1 MADRKFY
8 EQFRQTPEGQAL
20 LRTIRFAEGTE
31 RGGPD
36 SYRVMFGGSLAPDL
50 KRHPDVVMKGRSTAA
65 GAYQF
70 LTPTWNAAQKRLGLT
85 SFGPVE
91 QDIAALDLARSRTM
105 GLGGL
110 SYLQKQGLTPEFVAA
125 LSPEWASLPTKEGKS
140 YYGQPVKPY
149 QKLQEVYKQ
158 GLKPLQTTDQA
169 SGEQKGQDISSSG
182 FLQGFLQAMSGS
194 NTKETSMKDLLKQ
207 QLLGQLLGPQQP
219 MMGLDFLSSYLNP
232 YG

>member
-8 EQFRQTPEGQAL
+8 EQFRRTPEGQGL
-20 LRTIRFAEGTE
+20 LRMIRFAEGTE
-31 RGGPD
+31 RGGQD

-70 LTPTWNAAQKRLGLT
+70 LTPTWNQQQKKLGLG

-91 QDIAALDLARSRTM
+91 QDIAALDLARARTM

-110 SYLQKQGLTPEFVAA
+110 SYLQKQGLTPEFVSA
-125 LSPEWASLPTKEGKS
+125 LAPEWASLPTKEGKS
-140 YYGQPVKPY
+140 FYGQPVKPY
-149 QKLQEVYKQ
+149 QKLQEAYTQ

-169 SGEQKGQDISSSG
+169 SQVQKQDVSSEG
-182 FLQGFLQAMSGS
+182 FLKGFLAAMSGE
-194 NTKETSMKDLLKQ
+194 NTKELSVKDLIKQ
-207 QLLGQLLGPQQP
+207 ELMGQLLSPQTMTSP
-219 MMGLDFLSSYLNP
+219 LDFLSGYLNP
-232 YG
+232 YA